1 MNVLFF
7 SFFLFFLS
15 SASTPQEHL
24 FFGSKLIL
32 AKINWCFVLKPE
44 DYKKNMNNLI
54 RCINIEM
61 QRLQD
66 DPNITVT
73 TISTHGI
80 DIKLTHGLDL
90 GGSDGY
96 EGSTDPGEK
105 ALSVPLEA
113 YTPFWERHFAG
124 RLSVKWQ
131 EFREKF
137 LLDYGPM
144 IEEEFQEKA
153 EERKKFVTNL
163 MFKDIFHA
171 TPIIE
176 RSAFEAFCSHRQGI
190 THRFYRCLQDFLL
203 AYTSLREIISMDS
216 SLRITTIQSLGK
228 IILLCN
234 SCAAPNP
241 TRRAQSASQFET
253 RTDIGINT

>member
-1 MNVLFF
+1 M
-7 SFFLFFLS
+7 FLS
-15 SASTPQEHL
+15 SASALRKPL

-61 QRLQD
+61 KHLQD
-66 DPNITVT
+66 NPNTTIT
-73 TISTHGI
+73 TISTHGVE
-80 DIKLTHGLDL
+80 IKLTHGLDL

-124 RLSVKWQ
+124 RLSVRWQ

-153 EERKKFVTNL
+153 EEQKKFVTNL

-171 TPIIE
+171 TPVIE
-176 RSAFEAFCSHRQGI
+176 RSAFEAFCSHRQGT

-228 IILLCN
+228 IIMIRKSHAIPGN
-234 SCAAPNP
+234 RIRVSN
-241 TRRAQSASQFET
+241 ASS
-253 RTDIGINT
+253 

>member
-1 MNVLFF
+1 M
-7 SFFLFFLS
+7 
-15 SASTPQEHL
+15 
-24 FFGSKLIL
+24 

-61 QRLQD
+61 KSLQD
-66 DPNITVT
+66 KPHTTVT
-73 TISTHGI
+73 TISTHGV

-96 EGSTDPGEK
+96 EGSTDPSEK

-124 RLSVKWQ
+124 RLSVNWQ

-171 TPIIE
+171 TPVIQ
-176 RSAFEAFCSHRQGI
+176 RSAFEAFCSHRQGT

-228 IILLCN
+228 IMIIRN
-234 SCAAPNP
+234 SYIAPNP
-241 TRRAQSASQFET
+241 TRLAQSSSQFKT
-253 RTDIGINT
+253 RMDVRINT

>member
-1 MNVLFF
+1 MCFF
-7 SFFLFFLS
+7 SVFLLLLLS
-15 SASTPQEHL
+15 SVSAPQKPL

-61 QRLQD
+61 KSLQD
-66 DPNITVT
+66 NPHTSVT
-73 TISTHGI
+73 TISTHGV

-96 EGSTDPGEK
+96 EGSMDPSEK

-124 RLSVKWQ
+124 RLSVNWQ

-153 EERKKFVTNL
+153 EEQKKFVTNL

-171 TPIIE
+171 TPVIQ
-176 RSAFEAFCSHRQGI
+176 RSAFEAFCSHRQGT

-228 IILLCN
+228 IIIICN
-234 SCAAPNP
+234 SYIAPNP
-241 TRRAQSASQFET
+241 TRLAQSSSQFKT
-253 RTDIGINT
+253 RMDVRIST